1 MKKLL
6 LIIVIL
12 SFVLPGYSQYVTVR
26 DKTTLQP
33 LYMVNIYTSKMD
45 QTIITDIKGKADIS
59 AFRNADSIF
68 FQYTGYAKPIYSY
81 SQLEKMG
88 FEVLLSEKI
97 EALDAVVVSAS
108 KFEEK
113 MSDVPQKIDVLTAK
127 DIAYIN
133 QPTTAEVLQ
142 QTGQVLVQKSQM
154 GGGSP
159 IIRGFEANKVLLV
172 VDGVRLNN
180 AIYRGGHLQNSIT
193 IDNSMLNR
201 LEIVFGPGSVVYG
214 SDALG
219 GVVHFHTKNPLLAGS
234 GSKTFTRGTAFTR
247 YSSAFNEK
255 TGHVDFNIG
264 MKKVAFLTS
273 ITFTDFGDLV
283 QGSDRSPFLPDFG
296 KRVFYQGRING
307 TDTMLMNSN
316 VNVQKASGYSQY
328 DILEKIL
335 FKQNE
340 NVTHILNLQYSNTTD
355 VPRYDRLAEMSGNQL
370 RYGEWYYGPQ
380 ARVMAA
386 YTLSLDKTTKFYK
399 NARFIAAYQDISE
412 SRHSRS
418 FGKNTRSNRFE
429 NVKVYTI
436 NFDFDKLIGRHE
448 LRYGAEATY
457 NDVTSTAFAENIV
470 TGEQSNLDTRYPA
483 EGSSMRTLAG
493 YLTHTWEISE
503 RFILSDGIRY
513 SSIAMNADFGEQ
525 TVLPFR
531 EVNQNSSAV
540 NGNLGLIYM
549 PGNDWRFSA
558 LASSGFRAPNVDDLG
573 KVFESV
579 PGNVI
584 VPNPDLEPEY
594 IYNAEAGISKSFNK
608 NVTLEGTGYYSWYI
622 NAITTQPFLFNGQD
636 SIIYDGRLSLVTAN
650 VNAGEAYIYGFNGNL
665 KADITQ
671 SFSLYSS
678 ITYTYGRIMTDSV
691 DLPLDHIP
699 PLYGKT
705 GINLNIRKFRGEF
718 FALYNG
724 WKKVENYNIFGE
736 DNFAQATPYGM
747 PAWFTLNLRTAYQLN
762 SYLNIQVNVE
772 NLLDRNY
779 RVFASGISAPG
790 RNFVI
795 ALRANF

>member
-1 MKKLL
+1 
-6 LIIVIL
+6 
-12 SFVLPGYSQYVTVR
+12 
-26 DKTTLQP
+26 
-33 LYMVNIYTSKMD
+33 
-45 QTIITDIKGKADIS
+45 
-59 AFRNADSIF
+59 
-68 FQYTGYAKPIYSY
+68 
-81 SQLEKMG
+81 
-88 FEVLLSEKI
+88 
-97 EALDAVVVSAS
+97 
-108 KFEEK
+108 

-234 GSKTFTRGTAFTR
+234 GSKIFTRGTAFTR
-247 YSSAFNEK
+247 YSSAFDEK

-264 MKKVAFLTS
+264 MKKFAFLTS
-273 ITFTDFGDLV
+273 VTFTDFGDLV
-283 QGSDRSPFLPDFG
+283 QGSVRSPFLPDFG
-296 KRVFYQGRING
+296 KRFFYQGRING
-307 TDTMLMNSN
+307 ADTMLVNNN

-340 NVTHILNLQYSNTTD
+340 NTSHILNLQYSNTTD
-355 VPRYDRLAEMSGNQL
+355 VPRYDRLAQMSGDQL
-370 RYGEWYYGPQ
+370 RYAEWYYGPQ
-380 ARVMAA
+380 ERIMAA
-386 YTLSLDKTTKFYK
+386 YTLSLDKTTRLYK

-412 SRHSRS
+412 SRHNRS
-418 FGKNTRSNRFE
+418 FGKNTLNNRFE
-429 NVKVYTI
+429 NVKVYTL
-436 NFDFDKLIGRHE
+436 NLDFDKLIGRHE
-448 LRYGAEATY
+448 LRYGAEGTY
-457 NDVTSTAFAENIV
+457 NDVTSTAFAENII
-470 TGEQSNLDTRYPA
+470 TGEQSSLDTRYPA
-483 EGSSMRTLAG
+483 GGSSMRTLAG
-493 YLTHTWEISE
+493 YLTHTWEINE
-503 RFILSDGIRY
+503 HFILSDGIRY
-513 SSIAMNADFGEQ
+513 SSIALNADFGEQ
-525 TVLPFR
+525 TILPFR

-549 PGNDWRFSA
+549 PGNDWRFSV

-584 VPNPDLEPEY
+584 VPNPDLESEY
-594 IYNAEAGISKSFNK
+594 IYNAEASISKIFNQ

-636 SIIYDGRLSLVTAN
+636 SIFYDGQMSLVTAN

-678 ITYTYGRIMTDSV
+678 ITYTYGRIVTDSV
-691 DLPLDHIP
+691 DQPLDHIP
-699 PLYGKT
+699 PLFGKT
-705 GINLNIRKFRGEF
+705 GMNLNIRKFRGEF
-718 FALYNG
+718 FVLYNG
-724 WKKVENYNIFGE
+724 WKHVEDYNIFGE

-762 SYLNIQVNVE
+762 SYLNIQLNVE

-790 RNFVI
+790 RNFVV